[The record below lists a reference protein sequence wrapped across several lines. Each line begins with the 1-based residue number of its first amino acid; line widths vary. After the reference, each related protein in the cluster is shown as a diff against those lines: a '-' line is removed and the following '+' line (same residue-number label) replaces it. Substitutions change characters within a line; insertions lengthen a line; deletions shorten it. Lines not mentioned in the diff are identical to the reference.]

1 MNINEET
8 LPDFRDAETG
18 AQIAENLRTIRKARG
33 FTLELLSEQTGLS
46 VSYISRLEAGT
57 RRINLEILNSVSK
70 ALQCEIPDII
80 FGNFSNI
87 VSFQDLGRQYGASVT
102 GQPINYFP
110 PPPPY
115 GPRKALKKGDG
126 NDVRVQRDLAL
137 YGVKVAMV
145 GQKSPEGVFDFVKV
159 RDVVTRPIDLQGV
172 NNAFAL
178 LVPDNSFMPRYCAGD
193 ILMVNP
199 AKTVTYKA
207 PVIIIMN
214 DDQIVSGLFQDW
226 IEGGL
231 SIFSLAG
238 NSQTAATTILSQDMK
253 AVYRIT
259 SAIYA

>member
-1 MNINEET
+1 MNMNEEV
-8 LPDFRDAETG
+8 LPDFRDPETG

-57 RRINLEILNSVSK
+57 RRINLEILNSVSR
-70 ALQCEIPDII
+70 ALQCEIADII
-80 FGNFSNI
+80 YGNFSNI
-87 VSFQDLGRQYGASVT
+87 VSFQDLGRQYGASVA

-115 GPRKALKKGDG
+115 GPRKSLKKGEGGDI
-126 NDVRVQRDLAL
+126 RTQRDLAL
-137 YGVKVAMV
+137 YGVKVPMP
-145 GQKSPEGVFDFVKV
+145 GQKSQDGVFDFAKV
-159 RDVVTRPIDLQGV
+159 RDIIARPADLQGIT
-172 NNAFAL
+172 NAFAL

-199 AKTVTYKA
+199 SKTVTYKA

-226 IEGGL
+226 VDGGVSL
-231 SIFSLAG
+231 FSLVG
-238 NSQTAATTILSQDMK
+238 SQSASTTILSQDMK